1 MNRTLQQNQI
11 MIRLMIKDVLLT
23 LIDTEYIS
31 DDASDN
37 EAASVCLLQQERNLN
52 FDLSQK

>member
-1 MNRTLQQNQI
+1 

-23 LIDTEYIS
+23 LIDTDDIS